1 MQNTSPTFSAK
12 ASKIGSNLESRN
24 SLKLLLLTKEI
35 QEETEIENI
44 KECKTVDACEI
55 KQEKR
60 MEERVVDRQVC
71 NETKTEQK
79 EKCTLKYEQGPE
91 RVSITDLFVLVSKI

>member
-1 MQNTSPTFSAK
+1 MHNVTWQND
-12 ASKIGSNLESRN
+12 
-24 SLKLLLLTKEI
+24 KL
-35 QEETEIENI
+35 EETEIENI

-91 RVSITDLFVLVSKI
+91 RVSITDLLVLVSKIYCLDYQADPVQG